1 MSRLEGTDPGGS
13 GINEQKVNSEGQAL
27 TASVVQGELEHES
40 EENGAGYN
48 WNSLKLDLAVGET
61 YLLVKNTSDTDLHIE
76 FIKIANGA
84 SATEFTVHLP
94 TTDVTV
100 AGGAV
105 VTGTNL
111 NTTSS
116 NVADAE
122 SRSNESGNAI
132 GTSNLLTTVFLAV
145 NASAT
150 IETPGLILGKN
161 KSIAVDAITEPGTA
175 QVNIVGHFAD

>member
-1 MSRLEGTDPGGS
+1 MSLIEDGKGS
-13 GINEQKVNSEGQAL
+13 GFKAQVNTENQLVVSAI
-27 TASVVQGELEHES
+27 TASEIEHES

-61 YLLVKNTSDTDLHIE
+61 YLLVKNTSETALHIE
-76 FIKIANGA
+76 CIKIANGA

-116 NVADAE
+116 NVADAD

-132 GTSNLLTTVFLAV
+132 ATSNLLTTVFLAI
-145 NASAT
+145 NAFAT

-175 QVNIVGHFAD
+175 QVNIVGHYSD